1 MAGGVLH
8 TDRGSQFRATREEL
22 RIAIVT
28 WIERTYRRRRQAALR
43 FLPFEIV
50 RDPGLSLYR
59 NGCPVGN
66 AGYLRPDPA
75 WSSAL
80 AWQRCPW
87 CHSGRERRPPGTPGT
102 PTAAGSEKRIPVRS
116 SYRSHPRRGASGG
129 LGNGSR
135 VLGRGVARSNPP
147 LTGGGA
153 PSLGGLSVPRFV
165 VIHQG
170 PPSSAMNQQPND
182 QT

>member
-1 MAGGVLH
+1 MG
-8 TDRGSQFRATREEL
+8 
-22 RIAIVT
+22 
-28 WIERTYRRRRQAALR
+28 AL
-43 FLPFEIV
+43 
-50 RDPGLSLYR
+50 
-59 NGCPVGN
+59 CPVRGAIARWPRPRGGSGFYLLRWFGFRVVCPPEWVCCGC
-66 AGYLRPDPA
+66 AGFLRPDPA

-87 CHSGRERRPPGTPGT
+87 CNSGCERRPPGTPGT

-116 SYRSHPRRGASGG
+116 SYRSHPRRDASGG

-135 VLGRGVARSNPP
+135 VPGRGVARSNPP